1 MARRLRREEVMTI
14 EVLAERGQ
22 SKRGIARQLGVDEK
36 TVRYHLARRGEGDGR
51 ADKPFAAEVAKDA
64 IAWWIERSH
73 SEGCGLNLK
82 ALHEYLV
89 CEHGYAGSYK
99 SVQRYVRAKYPR
111 PKLRSRRRV
120 ETPPGAQAQADWAE
134 YRGVRLGCEEVVLYA
149 FLLQLS
155 YSRMSA
161 VIWSLRKDLLAWL
174 HVHNEALRYLGGVPA
189 VIRVDNEKTAVSH
202 GAGTWGTVHPGY
214 QAYADSVRFHVDPCR
229 PRCPGDKGKVER
241 EVRDQRGVGD
251 PRRRAWDDL
260 EELQAH
266 TDARLEQRAR
276 QRICPATG
284 DSIWASYQEEKA
296 HLAAL
301 PLLPEPFDLV
311 RQRRVAIDATVRF
324 EGRTYS
330 VPFRYVD
337 RVIEVRGCANV
348 VQMWADQTIIA
359 QHPRHTRAPLQI
371 DLRHYEGPGDDRVEA
386 PVPLGKM
393 GRRLAEIQ
401 AMPPAQ
407 RPIDQYAALAEAC
420 R

>member
-1 MARRLRREEVMTI
+1 MTI

-36 TVRYHLARRGEGDGR
+36 TVRHHLSRRGERDGR
-51 ADKPFAAEVAKDA
+51 ANKPFAAEALA
-64 IAWWIERSH
+64 APIAWWIEH
-73 SEGCGLNLK
+73 SRGEGWGLNLK

-99 SVQRYVRAKYPR
+99 SVQRYVRATYPP

-134 YRGVRLGCEEVVLYA
+134 YRGVQLGGAEVVLYA
-149 FLLQLS
+149 FLVLLS
-155 YSRMSA
+155 YSRMSW
-161 VIWSLRKDLLAWL
+161 VVWSLRKDSLAWL
-174 HVHNEALRYLGGVPA
+174 HVHNEALRRLGGVPA
-189 VIRVDNEKTAVSH
+189 VIRVDNEKTAVSR
-202 GAGTWGTVHPGY
+202 GAGAWGMLHPSY
-214 QAYADSVRFHVDPCR
+214 QAYADTVRFHVDPCR

-251 PRRRAWDDL
+251 PRRRSWADL
-260 EELQAH
+260 AQLQAH
-266 TDARLEQRAR
+266 TDGRCEQRAR

-284 DSIWASYQEEKA
+284 DSIWASYQAERDQ
-296 HLAAL
+296 LAPL

-311 RQRRVAIDATVRF
+311 RQRRVAIDATVHF

-337 RVIEVRGCANV
+337 RVIEVRGCADV
-348 VQMWADQTIIA
+348 VQMWCDRTIIA
-359 QHPRHTRAPLQI
+359 QHLRHTRAPLQI
-371 DLRHYEGPGDDRVEA
+371 DPRHYEGAGDDRVEA
-386 PVPLGKM
+386 PVPLGRM
-393 GRRLAEIQ
+393 GRRLAEIR

-407 RPIDQYAALAEAC
+407 RPIDQYAALAEVC